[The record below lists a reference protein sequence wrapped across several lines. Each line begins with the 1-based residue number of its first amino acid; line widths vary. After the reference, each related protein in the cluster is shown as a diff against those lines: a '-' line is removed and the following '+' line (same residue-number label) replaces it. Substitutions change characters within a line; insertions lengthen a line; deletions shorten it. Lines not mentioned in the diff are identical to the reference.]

1 MKMRQELEYIRE
13 KIINNKTELAHA
25 IESLESDDFV
35 NSMKSVDL
43 PYEEFMK
50 MREELF
56 EIIAD
61 SLIEDSEH
69 SLKRSKEWAER
80 VGQQCLEIGVP
91 LNESIRSMAFFR
103 TVIWNAFDKDLEEQK
118 FSAITILDV
127 SKYINPLLDEVSY
140 TFSRLIVQDHQKTMN
155 IAQLAMEELSVPVVP
170 ITKGVAIL
178 PLIGEIDTHRAKL
191 IMESTLRHST
201 DDQLDYLI
209 IDVSGVPMIDTMV
222 ANNIFSIIQALT
234 IMGVEASITGMR
246 PEIAQTVI
254 SLGINFK
261 DINSYAN
268 MQQALEKIGFTHE
281 SQLQT

>member
-1 MKMRQELEYIRE
+1 MKQELEYIGN
-13 KIINNKTELAHA
+13 KIINHKRDLAHA
-25 IESLESDDFV
+25 VEALEA
-35 NSMKSVDL
+35 
-43 PYEEFMK
+43 EEFISTLK
-50 MREELF
+50 TVEIPYDQIITWRTELI
-56 EIIAD
+56 EIIGD
-61 SLIEDSEH
+61 SLIENHDDVMN
-69 SLKRSKEWAER
+69 RTREWAHR
-80 VGQQCLEIGVP
+80 VGQKCLDIGVP
-91 LNESIRSMAFFR
+91 LNESLRSLAFFR
-103 TVIWNAFDKDLEEQK
+103 TVIWDVFEEDLEQQN
-118 FSAITILDV
+118 FSAVTMLDV
-127 SKYINPLLDEVSY
+127 SKLINPLLDEVSY
-140 TFSRLIVQDHQKTMN
+140 IFSNLIVRDHQKTMN

-191 IMESTLRHST
+191 IMESTLKHST

-281 SQLQT
+281 SQLKT